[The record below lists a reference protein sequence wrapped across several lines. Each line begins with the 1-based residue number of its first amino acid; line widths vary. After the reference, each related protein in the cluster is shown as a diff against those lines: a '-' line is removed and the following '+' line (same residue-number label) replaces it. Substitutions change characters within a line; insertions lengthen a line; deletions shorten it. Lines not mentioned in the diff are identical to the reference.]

1 MNMLLLLCVLSIS
14 VNAAT
19 EATTLK
25 VMEKVFAR
33 SEKVHTMSMAAIT
46 RSMTES
52 KAWHVLEK
60 NNLTTPALIQMTSN
74 LHGKGKKSSLRKSS
88 MVQPEGYAGIDG
100 ARKMLN
106 DMIYKAMEKYD
117 AEIAKCTEYYSEQ
130 CAAME
135 ACRGQISQSNYV
147 AANSRKL
154 ILDAQTQINL
164 CEVSIPN
171 LKWELQKHNLKCKNE
186 LARMKARLAVIEAD
200 IAVMTTILQ
209 MTDCKTSSFAQMKKL
224 ALLRC
229 KDPCSKKTFVTF
241 NHDHLK
247 QKVSQLQSS
256 SARKLMTDTFADL
269 FKGISELQA
278 TEFLQLATHQDPA
291 AVNLTNFSN
300 PPIPRTEIPADPC
313 TDKDSGAPSVED
325 KRNAKCTITKSPQ
338 CYKLQER
345 FLLIQSGIQDE
356 RDALLEDI
364 ASMKQHCKEVSDT
377 LQAKIANDEAL
388 FEESQTKLAFATE
401 KEATAGEQARQTAA
415 QNSQL
420 DGDLKKQM
428 KTCSTNYINY
438 ETELCALKKIRGEL
452 YKMQGSGHSSFF
464 QDCEVSKWEPEECST
479 ECKAT
484 NEADGEQKLTRNVMT
499 HPDGGA
505 ACLPLEAL
513 KKCNLQPCPVDCKL
527 EAWTG
532 WSKCSAECGGGV
544 QQRLREVTRASAYG
558 GKPCGSVSETRQC
571 NSQACE
577 SDCKLS
583 EWSKWS
589 WCSKD
594 CDGGTR
600 KRQKHIVKGV
610 EGAGSCP
617 NKWDPKRLQ
626 YKECNKIR
634 CPMLKCKEELDVV
647 FLLDGSG
654 SLGETGWKAEIK
666 AAQTFVDA
674 FSEGAKANMAVILF
688 SGPRTWS
695 GVYKCWSKNSAA
707 VNMETDC
714 KIKTITHFTTDMA
727 AVKTAIAG
735 LTWPSGST
743 LTSLAL
749 MRAKAE
755 LQLGRKDAKS
765 VVVVITDGRPLS
777 YGRTWSASH
786 ALRKA
791 ARLVW
796 VPVTA
801 YAPLW
806 SIKRWAT
813 RRWKENVVKVN
824 TFAQLEDPATV
835 NHIIADICPT
845 HDPNL
850 HNSLWAYTGA
860 R

>member
-1 MNMLLLLCVLSIS
+1 
-14 VNAAT
+14 
-19 EATTLK
+19 
-25 VMEKVFAR
+25 
-33 SEKVHTMSMAAIT
+33 
-46 RSMTES
+46 
-52 KAWHVLEK
+52 
-60 NNLTTPALIQMTSN
+60 
-74 LHGKGKKSSLRKSS
+74 
-88 MVQPEGYAGIDG
+88 MVQPKGYAGIDG

-171 LKWELQKHNLKCKNE
+171 LKWELQKHNTKCKNE

-209 MTDCKTSSFAQMKKL
+209 MTDCKTSSFVQMKKL

-278 TEFLQLATHQDPA
+278 TEFLQLATHQAP

-313 TDKDSGAPSVED
+313 TDKDAGAPSVED

-364 ASMKQHCKEVSDT
+364 ASMKQHCKEVRDT

-388 FEESQTKLAFATE
+388 LEESQTKLAFATE

-479 ECKAT
+479 ECKRT
-484 NEADGEQKLTRNVMT
+484 NEADGEQKLNRKVMV

-505 ACLPLEAL
+505 ACLPLVAL

-527 EAWTG
+527 EAWSG

-558 GKPCGSVSETRQC
+558 GKPCGQTSQTRAC
-571 NSQACE
+571 NSQSCE
-577 SDCKLS
+577 SDRELS

-600 KRQKHIVKGV
+600 HRTKHITKSP
-610 EGAGSCP
+610 EGTGKCP
-617 NKWDPKRLQ
+617 GMWSKERLQ
-626 YKECNKIR
+626 YKSCNNMR
-634 CPMLKCKEELDVV
+634 CPALTCKNELDVV

-666 AAQTFVDA
+666 AAETFVDA
-674 FSEGAKANMAVILF
+674 FSGSGAKANMAVILF
-688 SGPRTWS
+688 SGPRYWS
-695 GVYKCWSKNSAA
+695 GVYKCWRRSATA
-707 VNMETDC
+707 IDMENDC
-714 KIKTITHFTTDMA
+714 KLKTITHFSADMA
-727 AVKTAIAG
+727 DVKKKISALAF
-735 LTWPSGST
+735 PKGST

-777 YGRTWSASH
+777 YGRTARAARSV
-786 ALRKA
+786 RKA

-796 VPVTA
+796 VPVTRF
-801 YAPLW
+801 APLRQV
-806 SIKRWAT
+806 KRWAT
-813 RRWKENVVKVN
+813 RRWQENVVVVRNFKE
-824 TFAQLEDPATV
+824 LETPDTV
-835 NHIIADICPT
+835 NHVVANICPS
-845 HDPNL
+845 H
-850 HNSLWAYTGA
+850 SGE
-860 R
+860 